1 MLNTRSYFSSVW
13 PPLRTV
19 TFLLALPFLSAQA
32 RPIAPQTH
40 TDDRTIVR
48 PSASHRNASIAYRS
62 ALIRTGSIIML
73 NGNTLGDIDRNGSI
87 RGPNGN
93 YLGNL
98 STNGSVFSAHGV
110 LLGHVSADGT
120 MNDAQ
125 GHAHGKAASPALA
138 AWMLLQHAP

>member
-1 MLNTRSYFSSVW
+1 MLNARSYFSSVW
-13 PPLRTV
+13 PPLRTA

-40 TDDRTIVR
+40 TDDRTVVR
-48 PSASHRNASIAYRS
+48 PSANHRNASIAYRS

-73 NGNTLGDIDRNGSI
+73 NGNTLGDMDRDGSI

-110 LLGHVSADGT
+110 LLGHVGPDGT
-120 MNDAQ
+120 MNDPH
-125 GHAHGKAASPALA
+125 GHYRGTAAGPALA
-138 AWMLLQHAP
+138 AWMLLQHTP